1 MMEFLIN
8 IRSWFIINKDA
19 IIGFVLSGQFA
30 TLIGALVLLVRN
42 LKSTKNNTEQ
52 AKTLNQSLE
61 ANKALVDTSEIVKEN
76 SEFLKDAQDK
86 LKNQVNEFEAKLDA
100 KMAMVTDKIN
110 AMLEVQSIVYSTIKD
125 EKVRNTVNNL
135 LVNAKY
141 AETATRAEL
150 QRQVE
155 ELKAKVAAQ
164 VEQLNKTVEI
174 ASDSVV
180 KIVKGDGDTNEETVT
195 RY

>member
-1 MMEFLIN
+1 MMEFITN
-8 IRSWFIINKDA
+8 IGNWFVINKDS

-30 TLIGALVLLVRN
+30 TLIGAVVLLLRN

-52 AKTLNQSLE
+52 SKTLNASLE
-61 ANKALVDTSEIVKEN
+61 ANNSLIDTSKITKEN

-125 EKVRNTVNNL
+125 EKVRSTVNNL

-150 QRQVE
+150 QKQVE
-155 ELKAKVAAQ
+155 ELKAKVAEQ
-164 VEQLNKTVEI
+164 VDQLNKTVETV
-174 ASDSVV
+174 SDSVV
-180 KIVKGDGDTNEETVT
+180 KIVKGDTEHTDETVT

>member
-1 MMEFLIN
+1 MEFLTN
-8 IRSWFIINKDA
+8 IGNWFVINKDT

-30 TLIGALVLLVRN
+30 TLLGAVVLLVRN

-52 AKTLNQSLE
+52 SKTLNASLE
-61 ANKALVDTSEIVKEN
+61 ANKSLIDTSKITKEN
-76 SEFLKDAQDK
+76 SEFLKSAQDK
-86 LKNQVNEFEAKLDA
+86 LKNQVTEFEDKIDA

-125 EKVRNTVNNL
+125 EKVSSTVNNL

-150 QRQVE
+150 QKQVE
-155 ELKAKVAAQ
+155 ELKAKVAEQ
-164 VEQLNKTVEI
+164 VEQLNKTVETV
-174 ASDSVV
+174 SDNVV
-180 KIVKGDGDTNEETVT
+180 KIVKGDNEPVDETVT

>member
-1 MMEFLIN
+1 MMEFLVN
-8 IRSWFIINKDA
+8 IGNWFVINKDA

-30 TLIGALVLLVRN
+30 TLLGAVVLLIKN

-61 ANKALVDTSEIVKEN
+61 ANKVLADTSKITKEN

-164 VEQLNKTVEI
+164 VEQLNKTVET
-174 ASDSVV
+174 ASNTVV
-180 KIVKGDGDTNEETVT
+180 KIVKGDTESNDETVT

>member
-1 MMEFLIN
+1 MMEFLVN
-8 IRSWFIINKDA
+8 IGSWFVINKDA

-30 TLIGALVLLVRN
+30 TLLGAVVLLVRN

-61 ANKALVDTSEIVKEN
+61 ANKTLVSTSEIVKEN
-76 SEFLKDAQDK
+76 SEFLKEAQDK

-164 VEQLNKTVEI
+164 VEQLNKTVET

-180 KIVKGDGDTNEETVT
+180 KIVKGDTESKEETVT

>member
-1 MMEFLIN
+1 MMEFLVN
-8 IRSWFIINKDA
+8 IGNWFVINKDA

-30 TLIGALVLLVRN
+30 TLVGAVVLLVRN

-61 ANKALVDTSEIVKEN
+61 ANKVLADTSKITKEN

-125 EKVRNTVNNL
+125 EKVRSTVNNL

-150 QRQVE
+150 QKQVE
-155 ELKAKVAAQ
+155 ELKAKVAEQ
-164 VEQLNKTVEI
+164 VEQLNKTVETV
-174 ASDSVV
+174 SDSVV
-180 KIVKGDGDTNEETVT
+180 KIVKGDSEPTDETVT

>member
-1 MMEFLIN
+1 MMEFITN
-8 IRSWFIINKDA
+8 IGNWFVINKDS

-30 TLIGALVLLVRN
+30 TLIGAVVLLVRN

-61 ANKALVDTSEIVKEN
+61 ANKVLADTSKITKEN

-86 LKNQVNEFEAKLDA
+86 LKNQVDEFEAKLDA

-125 EKVRNTVNNL
+125 EKVRSTVNNL

-150 QRQVE
+150 QKQVE
-155 ELKAKVAAQ
+155 ELKAKVAEQ
-164 VEQLNKTVEI
+164 VEQLNKTVETV
-174 ASDSVV
+174 SDSVV
-180 KIVKGDGDTNEETVT
+180 KIVKGDSEPTDETVT

>member
-8 IRSWFIINKDA
+8 IGNWFVINKDT

-30 TLIGALVLLVRN
+30 TLLGAVVLLIKN

-61 ANKALVDTSEIVKEN
+61 ANKALVDTSETVKEN
-76 SEFLKDAQDK
+76 SEFLKEAQDK

-155 ELKAKVAAQ
+155 ELKTKVAAQ
-164 VEQLNKTVEI
+164 VEQLNKTVET

-180 KIVKGDGDTNEETVT
+180 KIVKGDTESKEETVT

>member
-1 MMEFLIN
+1 MMEFLVN
-8 IRSWFIINKDA
+8 IGNWFVINKDA

-30 TLIGALVLLVRN
+30 TLLGAVVLLVRN

-61 ANKALVDTSEIVKEN
+61 ANKTLVSTSEIVKEN
-76 SEFLKDAQDK
+76 SEFLKEAQDK

-164 VEQLNKTVEI
+164 VEQLNKTVET

-180 KIVKGDGDTNEETVT
+180 KIVKGDTESKEETVT